1 MPISRISTYSQF
13 LFSQRVLQNNEQQR
27 QLYSTRLSTG
37 RKFLELSRYRGSMTD
52 LIKFGAEHERLEE
65 TRSALTTVDAV
76 LSKYNSL
83 IESQSSDGQFSGL
96 INLVD
101 TWLGQL
107 AEART
112 SVIGQQQDKLD
123 DWQRAVRNPLENA
136 LRTITSTLNTELAGR
151 RIFAGGGDARY
162 RQPPSIDLELATRAE
177 GSSRAELAAY
187 SGELLRQLEEDN
199 EDRFDGFFTDDDPD
213 DPDARLSAGNRLSVA
228 STERPRNYNSP
239 SVPEPNLEDF
249 LDEVTGNF
257 RIDPGGVRNYRDEYV
272 EALEAHLDSFR
283 PEDFTPAAYDRDFT
297 GFDVP
302 RPDLDDFTDVNDN
315 FATAQDR
322 ADFEAALLRYQQ
334 AFVPDAFRFQVVH
347 SDATAIHEY
356 GIHANEG
363 AFQYLVEGFRAFRT
377 LATVN
382 LGRKTIP
389 DPPPDPAEADY
400 DGYHDLEVFD
410 LNFQALVLTTEDPDD
425 PDSDPVF
432 ERDADDNLTRG
443 DFIDQEALRLL
454 VIRVEKL
461 LQTAKDE
468 LELVLN
474 RNALVQSG
482 LRLRLD
488 RVKTDIGETQKR
500 VDSIRAIDEDAT
512 AVFLS
517 NTRLQIEASYR
528 AITQAN
534 ELSLLNFLR

>member
-1 MPISRISTYSQF
+1 MTISRISTYSQF

-52 LIKFGAEHERLEE
+52 LIKFGAENERLEE

-96 INLVD
+96 VNLVD

-177 GSSRAELAAY
+177 GSNRAELAAY

-213 DPDARLSAGNRLSVA
+213 ARLSAGNRLSVA
-228 STERPRNYNSP
+228 STERARNYNSP
-239 SVPEPNLEDF
+239 AVPEPNLDDF
-249 LDEVTGNF
+249 IDAATGNF
-257 RIDPGGVRNYRDEYV
+257 RTDPGGVRNYRDEYV

-297 GFDVP
+297 GFDVR
-302 RPDLDDFTDVNDN
+302 RPNLDADDDDVVTDADGN

-322 ADFEAALLRYQQ
+322 ANFEAALLRYQQ

-382 LGRKTIP
+382 LGRKTLP
-389 DPPPDPAEADY
+389 DPLPVPDDAAY

-410 LNFQALVLTTEDPDD
+410 LNFQALVVTTDPDN
-425 PDSDPVF
+425 PDAFIF

-454 VIRVEKL
+454 VIRTEKL

-468 LELVLN
+468 LELILN

-500 VDSIRAIDEDAT
+500 VDGIRAIDEDAT